1 LCNRLYNASV
11 PVHGESIRS
20 FGDAPKPGSMTSSTR
35 LARTVDLDAARLATE
50 VQLAARFHP
59 DYRPA
64 LGRLPAGPQVFHGLP
79 FDLGPSGRTGRWI
92 LLDRPT
98 TIDLPAAGAVSHV
111 VVAHLCDAWRDDA
124 GTRPAGL
131 TVGHVVPVG
140 EPLARYTVVDRAGT
154 ELSRIVRRRFEIN
167 DGLLGWGSGAFAAIP
182 HVANEVI
189 DWRGPHDAQGAGRYA
204 PAGHSGSLTIMPGAY
219 GPNQVGVSDYVP
231 SPTGDALLWLHA
243 IELEP
248 GAEPVAVRLEP
259 LAGGRPGSD
268 VIVAAITLFR
278 GSASPLIRRAR
289 VQVRIAGFDDPPEID
304 LGTIIRTQQ
313 AGARLPTGES
323 APGIVGWGTPRVT
336 GDTTPSSARI
346 VDLTMAPDAGLS
358 LGEWTFPG
366 TDLLVGHA
374 LREPGGRGTIEL
386 LPPARVP
393 VEVEIVDHATGE
405 HSPGRVRFMAAD
417 GRYLPPIGHRDEVN
431 PGFFEDHGGDL
442 ILGSA
447 AYAYVPGRFSIDLP
461 VGVVDVE
468 LVGGFDRAPHRA
480 RVRID
485 PSTRRL
491 ELPLDRTID
500 LHGGQWVTADSH
512 VHFLAPSTALLEA
525 AAEDI
530 DLVNLLAAQWGDL
543 FTNVTDLEWGS
554 MADPSGRRLV
564 VVGTENRQNMLG
576 HLALLGAHRPTIPF
590 ASAGPPEGRLAG
602 ALTVLL
608 ADWADR
614 CRAAGGL
621 VVGAHFP
628 LPYAEIAADIVAGKI
643 DALETQALAP
653 GLDDPS
659 VVEWYRFLNLGY
671 RLPIVAGTDKMSA
684 EVPIGA
690 VRTYTHLLADGPL
703 TFEAWAEAVRAGRTF
718 VTSGPVLELGVEGR
732 EPGDTIRLK
741 SPARLEVT
749 IRARAAQP
757 LLTDLELV
765 VNGRVVAAT
774 SSPATTEMNLHE
786 TIEIASGAWIA
797 ARSRSPSQIES
808 AFTTSMAAHT
818 SAVYVEVED
827 RPLVAPP
834 GAAEAI
840 EQIIAGART
849 WVAELAAVE
858 DPRERARM
866 LRFFDAS
873 LETFRSR
880 RH

>member
-1 LCNRLYNASV
+1 MGAAKAGSV
-11 PVHGESIRS
+11 
-20 FGDAPKPGSMTSSTR
+20 TR
-35 LARTVDLDAARLATE
+35 FTPLARTVDLDRARNATE
-50 VQLAARFHP
+50 AGLAARFHP
-59 DYRPA
+59 DYGPA
-64 LGRLPAGPQVFHGLP
+64 LGRLPAGPQVLHGLP
-79 FDLGPSGRTGRWI
+79 FDLGPDVDGGRWI
-92 LLDRPT
+92 LVDRPT
-98 TIDLPAAGAVSHV
+98 TIDLPSPGPTSHV

-131 TVGHVVPVG
+131 PVGHVVPVG
-140 EPLARYTVVDRAGT
+140 EPLARYTVVDRSGT
-154 ELSRIVRRRFEIN
+154 ELTRIIRRRFEIN
-167 DGLLGWGSGAFAAIP
+167 DGILGWGSGAFAAIP

-189 DWRGPHDAQGAGRYA
+189 DWRGPHDAQGPGRYA
-204 PAGHSGSLTIMPGAY
+204 PAGQSGSLTIMPGTY
-219 GPNQVGVSDYVP
+219 GANLVGVSDYVP

-248 GAEPVAVRLEP
+248 DAEPVALRLES
-259 LAGGRPGSD
+259 LAGGRAGSD

-278 GSASPLIRRAR
+278 GSASPLVRNVR
-289 VQVRIAGFDDPPEID
+289 VQVRIAGFDDPPVVD
-304 LGTIIRTQQ
+304 LGTIIRNQPAPAPLP
-313 AGARLPTGES
+313 AGE
-323 APGIVGWGTPRVT
+323 PGAGIAGWGTAR
-336 GDTTPSSARI
+336 TTDDPTSASARI
-346 VDLTMAPDAGLS
+346 IDLTMAPDAALS
-358 LGEWTFPG
+358 LGEWTIPSA
-366 TDLLVGHA
+366 DLLAGDA
-374 LREPGGRGTIEL
+374 LREPKGRGAIEL

-393 VEVEIVDHATGE
+393 VEVEIVDRTTGE
-405 HSPGRVRFMAAD
+405 RSPGRVRFTAAD
-417 GRYLPPIGHRDEVN
+417 GRYLPPVGHRDEVN
-431 PGFFEDHGGDL
+431 RGFYEDHGGDL

-447 AYAYVPGRFSIDLP
+447 AYAYVPGRFPIDLP
-461 VGVVDVE
+461 VGIIEVE
-468 LVGGFDRAPHRA
+468 VVGGFDRVPHRA
-480 RVRID
+480 RIEID

-491 ELPLDRTID
+491 ELPLDRAID
-500 LHGGQWVTADSH
+500 LHAGRWVTADSH
-512 VHFLAPSTALLEA
+512 VHFLSPSTALLQA

-554 MADPSGRRLV
+554 MTDPSGRRLV
-564 VVGTENRQNMLG
+564 SVGTENRQNMLG

-653 GLDDPS
+653 GLDDPT
-659 VVEWYRFLNLGY
+659 VIEWYRFLNLGY

-703 TFEAWAEAVRAGRTF
+703 AFDSWAAAVRAGRTF
-718 VTSGPVLELGVEGR
+718 VSSGPVLELAVEGR
-732 EPGDTIRLK
+732 EPGDVIRLA
-741 SPARLEVT
+741 SPGRLQV
-749 IRARAAQP
+749 IVRARAAQP
-757 LLTDLELV
+757 LLTDLELI
-765 VNGRVVAAT
+765 VNGRVVAA
-774 SSPATTEMNLHE
+774 SSSAATTEMNLHE

-797 ARSRSPSQIES
+797 ARSRSASQIES

-818 SAVYVEVED
+818 SAVYVEVAD

-834 GAAEAI
+834 DAAEAV
-840 EQIIAGART
+840 EQVIAGARA

-858 DPRERARM
+858 DPGERNRM

-880 RH
+880 RR